1 MEKEIRKINEMVS
14 DESNIVHGK
23 AICFESESNDL
34 GFIEIIHRGA
44 IT

>member
-1 MEKEIRKINEMVS
+1 MEKEIRKIENLNS
-14 DESNIVHGK
+14 DDLNIVTGK